1 MGAAYLDLASQ
12 RPTAERATTLV
23 MTLVS
28 VGETLVGVAI
38 LALPREVALLL
49 VDAALDARGLI
60 VARMLGVAILAL
72 GITWAMARSD
82 ADRLSRYLTG
92 FVVYNVGV
100 GLLFGWAALAASH
113 PTLPWIVCAV
123 HVMAG
128 AAVGVLGFKRQVQ
141 P

>member
-12 RPTAERATTLV
+12 RPAAERAATL
-23 MTLVS
+23 
-28 VGETLVGVAI
+28 
-38 LALPREVALLL
+38 
-49 VDAALDARGLI
+49 
-60 VARMLGVAILAL
+60 MLGVAVLAL
-72 GITWAMARSD
+72 GITWAMARND

-92 FVVYNVGV
+92 FVLYNVGV